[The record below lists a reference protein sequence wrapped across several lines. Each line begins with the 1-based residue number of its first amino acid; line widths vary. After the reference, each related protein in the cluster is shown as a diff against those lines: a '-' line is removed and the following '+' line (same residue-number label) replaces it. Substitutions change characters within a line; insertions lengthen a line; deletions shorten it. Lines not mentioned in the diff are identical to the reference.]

1 MNRRESIK
9 PKRLDA
15 LSRELLDELLVYD
28 GRTHRG
34 HCLNRTAAAVW
45 RLCDGETTIPGMIR
59 TLQSQVDPGMDEQ
72 IVRLA
77 LARLKKAG
85 LLADGIASEDTHTI
99 SRRDLMRKIGK
110 ITAIALP
117 VVTSMLIPTAARAAS
132 CFPLGHGCSLGAQCC
147 SGHCGIQGISLV
159 CLP

>member
-59 TLQSQVDPGMDEQ
+59 TLQAQVDPGMDEQ

-85 LLADGIASEDTHTI
+85 LLADGIASEDTYTI
-99 SRRDLMRKIGK
+99 SRRELMRKIGK

-132 CFPLGHGCSLGAQCC
+132 CFPLGHGCTLNAQCC
-147 SGHCGIQGISLV
+147 SGHCGVLGISVV

>member
-34 HCLNRTAAAVW
+34 HCLNQTAAAVW
-45 RLCDGETTIPGMIR
+45 RLCDGETTIPGMTR
-59 TLQSQVDPGMDEQ
+59 TLQAQLDPGIDEQ
-72 IVRLA
+72 IVRLG

-85 LLADGIASEDTHTI
+85 LLVDGTTPEDTHTI
-99 SRRDLMRKIGK
+99 SRRELMRKIGK
-110 ITAIALP
+110 ITVIALP

-132 CFPLGHGCSLGAQCC
+132 CFPLGHGCSQDAQCC
-147 SGHCGIQGISLV
+147 SGHCGILTVSLV